1 LIILHGLRFWFSKQ
15 SNDANILPDVVDINE
30 GSVVLYDYV
39 VAVSD
44 FFFTEAH
51 SLYNARPKILQ
62 EDISLIDELLQYF
75 LASISFQILRE
86 RLFVA
91 IVGVKGWRNI
101 IVSFVQIPQLL
112 TVDWFDLDHPASWQ
126 PLAPIP
132 YWLDLVLLHPAKV
145 PWVSPSDLLL

>member
-1 LIILHGLRFWFSKQ
+1 
-15 SNDANILPDVVDINE
+15 
-30 GSVVLYDYV
+30 VLYDYV

-62 EDISLIDELLQYF
+62 EYISLIDELLQYF

-112 TVDWFDLDHPASWQ
+112 TVDWFDLDDVGTVITRHHGSHWPR
-126 PLAPIP
+126 
-132 YWLDLVLLHPAKV
+132 YHTG
-145 PWVSPSDLLL
+145 